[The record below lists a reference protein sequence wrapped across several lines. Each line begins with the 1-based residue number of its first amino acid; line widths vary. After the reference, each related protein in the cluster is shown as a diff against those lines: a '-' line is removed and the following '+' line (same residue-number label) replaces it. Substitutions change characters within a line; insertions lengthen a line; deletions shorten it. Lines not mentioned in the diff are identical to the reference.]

1 MARGSEAEGGPDVR
15 EGGSICAVD
24 NHSDVDDRASHTD
37 GSDSDDGS
45 EGSHDDEDADEDD
58 AELDDSGSEAATAD
72 SAGVSGAEDGDEEHE
87 EEDEDAAADGAPSGV
102 EREARETNGEDDE
115 LLKALEGPITSF
127 QPILQR
133 FLRMGRRMPS
143 AARICDHISLGG
155 PEEYFERVAANLG
168 GLMDHSDRLSDKVL
182 RKLCKSEAALARE
195 YFQVLRPLFQVL
207 IHRAS
212 ITCLKKI
219 LSVAARH
226 KNAPLAGALVERIQM
241 VSATRSKRRSSAC
254 SVQTAAAP
262 RLALNIDLLCC
273 LSALLCSSCRRTP
286 AEGTRSC
293 STPRLSLAPPLR
305 PRHRCPRRW

>member
-1 MARGSEAEGGPDVR
+1 MR

-24 NHSDVDDRASHTD
+24 NHSDMGDRTSHTD

-58 AELDDSGSEAATAD
+58 GELDDSGSEAATED

-102 EREARETNGEDDE
+102 EREARETNGEDDK
-115 LLKALEGPITSF
+115 LLRALEGPITSF

-133 FLRMGRRMPS
+133 FLRMGRRTLS

-155 PEEYFERVAANLG
+155 TAEYFERVAANLD
-168 GLMDHSDRLSDKVL
+168 GLMDHSDRLSDRVL
-182 RKLCKSEAALARE
+182 RKLGKCEAALARE
-195 YFQVLRPLFQVL
+195 YFQDLQPLFQVL

-226 KNAPLAGALVERIQM
+226 KNALLAGTLVERIQM
-241 VSATRSKRRSSAC
+241 VSTTRCK
-254 SVQTAAAP
+254 
-262 RLALNIDLLCC
+262 
-273 LSALLCSSCRRTP
+273 
-286 AEGTRSC
+286 SC
-293 STPRLSLAPPLR
+293 S
-305 PRHRCPRRW
+305 